1 MKKLMSLMLAL
12 LLAAALTVPAFAQ
25 GNFTPSSGQDGK
37 DPVVPGK
44 DDKAPTS
51 PQTGEADA
59 AWVITGIAGLAAGT
73 CGVVKKRSEAR

>member
-12 LLAAALTVPAFAQ
+12 MLAAALTIPAF
-25 GNFTPSSGQDGK
+25 GFVPSSGQGGGEV
-37 DPVVPGK
+37 VVPGK
-44 DDKAPTS
+44 DNAAPTS

-73 CGVVKKRSEAR
+73 CVVVKKRSAAR

>member
-12 LLAAALTVPAFAQ
+12 MLAAALTIPAF
-25 GNFTPSSGQDGK
+25 GFVPSSGQGGGEV
-37 DPVVPGK
+37 VVPGK
-44 DDKAPTS
+44 DDDAPTS

-73 CGVVKKRSEAR
+73 CVVVKKRSAAR